1 MSIGRS
7 QYMHHFTAKT
17 NPSPQRRQQYIR
29 MRKTLRKIARPA
41 QTCVFKK
48 TVRYS
53 NQSSRNENEQGPS
66 AINNINCNTAMLF
79 RRRRELEG
87 VSALSR
93 RRSLISTSAYVVCVY
108 CTFCFAL
115 DVAIERLRLPSTQ
128 QPTTRV
134 GRAAGF
140 SEKSRR
146 AKEALLAGILALPP
160 FLGVR
165 NAAGQPK
172 A

>member
-1 MSIGRS
+1 
-7 QYMHHFTAKT
+7 MHSPFTTAKT
-17 NPSPQRRQQYIR
+17 NPSPQRRQQYIH
-29 MRKTLRKIARPA
+29 MPKTLRKIARPA
-41 QTCVFKK
+41 RTCVCKN
-48 TVRYS
+48 VRYS
-53 NQSSRNENEQGPS
+53 NHSSRNENEQGPS
-66 AINNINCNTAMLF
+66 SINNINCNTAMLF

>member
-1 MSIGRS
+1 
-7 QYMHHFTAKT
+7 MHSPFTTAKT
-17 NPSPQRRQQYIR
+17 NPSPQRRQQYIH
-29 MRKTLRKIARPA
+29 MPKTLRKIARPA
-41 QTCVFKK
+41 RTCVCKN
-48 TVRYS
+48 VRYS
-53 NQSSRNENEQGPS
+53 NHSSRNENEQGPS
-66 AINNINCNTAMLF
+66 SINNINCNTAMLF

-93 RRSLISTSAYVVCVY
+93 RRSLISTSAHVVCVY
-108 CTFCFAL
+108 CTFLLCPRCRHREASSPQH
-115 DVAIERLRLPSTQ
+115 A
-128 QPTTRV
+128 TTHHT

-140 SEKSRR
+140 SEKGRR